1 MLISNFNK
9 KIIIIFLLYL
19 TILSGNAYAE
29 EYLDKVSD
37 KIKFPAFEVLDNK
50 EKPLILKFNQDL
62 KKKGYVI
69 NFWATWCVPCKEE
82 LPDLSLLKSKI
93 KKYNIDVLTISID
106 KKNITDQLE
115 FLSINGASNLNHFFD
130 KEMKIFKE
138 LKLRGV
144 PTTIIVDQNSYVI
157 SKHEGILE
165 WGEDEIINKIKSL
178 FN

>member
-9 KIIIIFLLYL
+9 KILLLLYL
-19 TILSGNAYAE
+19 VILSGNACAAK
-29 EYLDKVSD
+29 YLDKVNN
-37 KIKFPAFEVLDNK
+37 KIKFPTLDVLDSN
-50 EKPLILKFNQDL
+50 EKTLMLKFNQDL

-69 NFWATWCVPCKEE
+69 NFWATWCVPCKKE
-82 LPDLSLLKSKI
+82 LPDLGLLKSKI

-106 KKNITDQLE
+106 KKNIKDQLE
-115 FLSINGASNLNHFFD
+115 FLSNNGASNLNHFFD
-130 KEMKIFKE
+130 KEMKIFKA

-144 PTTIIVDQNSYVI
+144 PTTIFVDQNSYVV

-165 WGEDEIINKIKSL
+165 WGEDEIIKKIKSL

>member
-9 KIIIIFLLYL
+9 KIIILLFLA
-19 TILSGNAYAE
+19 ILPGNAYAV
-29 EYLDKVSD
+29 EYLDKISD
-37 KIKFPAFEVLDNK
+37 KIKFPTLKVLDNK

-93 KKYNIDVLTISID
+93 EKYNIDVFTISID
-106 KKNITDQLE
+106 KKDIKDQLK
-115 FLSINGASNLNHFFD
+115 FLFNNGASNLDHFFD
-130 KEMKIFKE
+130 KEMKIFKA
-138 LKLRGV
+138 LKLRGI
-144 PTTIIVDQNSYVI
+144 PTTIIVDQNSFII
-157 SKHEGILE
+157 SKHEGILK

-178 FN
+178 FY

>member
-9 KIIIIFLLYL
+9 KIIILLFLA
-19 TILSGNAYAE
+19 ILSRNAHAV
-29 EYLDKVSD
+29 EYLDKISD
-37 KIKFPAFEVLDNK
+37 KIKFPTLKVLDNK
-50 EKPLILKFNQDL
+50 EKPLMLKFNQDL

-69 NFWATWCVPCKEE
+69 NFWATWCVPCKKE

-106 KKNITDQLE
+106 KKNIKDQLE
-115 FLSINGASNLNHFFD
+115 FLLNNGASNLHHFFD
-130 KEMKIFKE
+130 KEMKIFKA

-144 PTTIIVDQNSYVI
+144 PTTIIVNQNSYVI
-157 SKHEGILE
+157 SKHEGILK
-165 WGEDEIINKIKSL
+165 WGEDEIIDKIKSL

>member
-9 KIIIIFLLYL
+9 KIIILLYL
-19 TILSGNAYAE
+19 AILSKNAYAV
-29 EYLDKVSD
+29 EYLDKISD
-37 KIKFPAFEVLDNK
+37 KIKFPTLTILDNK

-106 KKNITDQLE
+106 KKDIKDQIK
-115 FLSINGASNLNHFFD
+115 FLSNNGASNLDHFFD
-130 KEMKIFKE
+130 KEMKIFKA
-138 LKLRGV
+138 LKLRGI
-144 PTTIIVDQNSYVI
+144 PITILVNQNSFII
-157 SKHEGILE
+157 SKHEGILK

>member
-9 KIIIIFLLYL
+9 KIIILLFLA
-19 TILSGNAYAE
+19 ILSGNAYAA
-29 EYLDKVSD
+29 EYLDKISV
-37 KIKFPAFEVLDNK
+37 KIKFPTLKVLDNK

-106 KKNITDQLE
+106 KKDIKDQLE
-115 FLSINGASNLNHFFD
+115 FLSNNGASNLNHFFD
-130 KEMKIFKE
+130 KEMEIFKA
-138 LKLRGV
+138 LKLRGI
-144 PTTIIVDQNSYVI
+144 PTTIIVDHNSYVI
-157 SKHEGILE
+157 SKHEGILK
-165 WGEDEIINKIKSL
+165 WGEDEIINKIRSL
-178 FN
+178 FY

>member
-9 KIIIIFLLYL
+9 KIIILLFLAF
-19 TILSGNAYAE
+19 LSGNIYAA
-29 EYLDKVSD
+29 EYLDKISV
-37 KIKFPAFEVLDNK
+37 KIKFPTLKVLDNK

-62 KKKGYVI
+62 EKKGYVI

-106 KKNITDQLE
+106 KKNIKDQLE
-115 FLSINGASNLNHFFD
+115 FLLNNGASNLDHFFD
-130 KEMKIFKE
+130 KEMKIFKS

-157 SKHEGILE
+157 SKHEGILK

>member
-9 KIIIIFLLYL
+9 KIIILLFLAF
-19 TILSGNAYAE
+19 LSGNVYAA
-29 EYLDKVSD
+29 EYIDKISV
-37 KIKFPAFEVLDNK
+37 KIKFPTLKVLDNK

-62 KKKGYVI
+62 EKKGYVI

-106 KKNITDQLE
+106 KKNIKDQLE
-115 FLSINGASNLNHFFD
+115 FLLNNGASNLDHFFD
-130 KEMKIFKE
+130 KEMKIFKS

-157 SKHEGILE
+157 SKHEGILK

>member
-9 KIIIIFLLYL
+9 KIIILLYL
-19 TILSGNAYAE
+19 AILSGNAYAV
-29 EYLDKVSD
+29 EYLDKISD
-37 KIKFPAFEVLDNK
+37 KIKFPTLKVLDNK

-106 KKNITDQLE
+106 KKDIKDQLE
-115 FLSINGASNLNHFFD
+115 FLSSNGASNLNHFFD
-130 KEMKIFKE
+130 KEMDIFKA
-138 LKLRGV
+138 LKLRGI

-157 SKHEGILE
+157 SKHEGILK

-178 FN
+178 FY

>member
-9 KIIIIFLLYL
+9 KIIIILFFI
-19 TILSGNAYAE
+19 ILSGNAYAV
-29 EYLDKVSD
+29 EYLDKLSD
-37 KIKFPAFEVLDNK
+37 KIKFPTLKVLDNK

-69 NFWATWCVPCKEE
+69 NFWATWCVPCKKE

-93 KKYNIDVLTISID
+93 NRYNIDVLTISID
-106 KKNITDQLE
+106 QKNVKDQLE
-115 FLSINGASNLNHFFD
+115 FLSNNGASNLNNFFD
-130 KEMKIFKE
+130 KEMKIFKA